1 MKAQLPVNEDAR
13 LEHLYN
19 LNILDTP
26 REQSFD
32 DIAHLVMMMCE
43 VPIAV
48 VSLVDKD
55 RQWFK
60 SCLGLDATET
70 SRDVAFCAHA
80 ILSPNDLLV
89 VEDALQD
96 PRFFDN
102 DLVLG
107 EPHIRFYAGAPL
119 VMKTGAVLGTLC
131 VIDNRVR
138 SLTPSQKD
146 ALLLLAQQ
154 VVRLLELREAHQYLI
169 EQQRALEHER
179 NNLAAVIKGTNI
191 GTWQWNVQTGETIF
205 NERWAAIVGYTL
217 AELSPIT
224 ITTWLRLAH
233 PDDLQHSGELLVKH
247 FNGELDYYDCKCRMK
262 HKDGHWVWVHDRGQV
277 FTRTEKGDPEWMFGT
292 HADITQAEETNKAI
306 ALNEQKL
313 STLYNLSPVA
323 IALNRLSDGQF
334 LDANPEFFRMLGYT
348 KNEFN
353 KLTYWDITPSEYA
366 DQEINQLRELKEKGR
381 YGPYEKKYIHKDG
394 HQFSVLL
401 NGVCVL
407 SEEGDEQIW
416 SIIQDITE
424 RKRIEQMKNEFVSAV
439 SHELRTPLTSISGAL
454 TLMVNGM
461 LGDPPEKMKSMLG
474 IAHKNTQRLM
484 VLIND
489 LLDIEKLLAG
499 KMNFDM
505 KVQSVLPIIETS
517 VDSIKTY
524 NTNTSITFRVDA
536 EDSDDVIEVDALRLQ
551 QVITNFLSNA
561 IKFSPSNSEVVIKV
575 ARLDHQLRIAV
586 IDHGPGV
593 SDEFR
598 ERIFQ
603 KFSQADASDSRQRG
617 GTGLGLAITKELI
630 ERMNGTVGF
639 ESVLGEGSTFYAQF
653 PLTQHE

>member
-1 MKAQLPVNEDAR
+1 MKAPLPVNEDER

-32 DIAHLVMMMCE
+32 DIANLVMMICE

-60 SCLGLDATET
+60 SCLGLDATQT

-80 ILSPNDLLV
+80 ILSPKDLLV

-131 VIDNRVR
+131 VIDNHVR
-138 SLTPSQKD
+138 SLSPSQKD

-169 EQQRALEHER
+169 EQQRELEHER

-292 HADITQAEETNKAI
+292 HADITQAEEANKAI

-348 KNEFN
+348 KNEFK
-353 KLTYWDITPSEYA
+353 KLTYWNITPSEYA

-407 SEEGDEQIW
+407 SEEGEEQIW

-461 LGDPPEKMKSMLG
+461 LGDPPEKMKPMLG

-489 LLDIEKLLAG
+489 LLDMEKLLAG

-505 KVQSVLPIIETS
+505 KIQSVLPIIEIS
-517 VDSIKTY
+517 IESIKTY
-524 NTNTSITFRVDA
+524 STNTGVEFRVEGMSADYF
-536 EDSDDVIEVDALRLQ
+536 INVDALRLQ

-598 ERIFQ
+598 GRIFQ
-603 KFSQADASDSRQRG
+603 KFSQADATDSRQRG

-653 PLTQHE
+653 PLAQHE